1 MRSKLVG
8 LLVLALFPSSATA
21 APVLFLARDGQAR
34 IRIDPFITG
43 PAITPNPG
51 DAGTGIRARA
61 ASPGASNHPG
71 AGNHPGRANG
81 PGAGKGKL
89 PGKAKRR
96 HRPKPKPTVRSVLAQ
111 LHHSHAIT
119 DTAYKRYS
127 ASFTAALATEK
138 RLTGTRLAELTSVTE
153 TMHAI
158 AVAGAMIPSRLPA
171 MFETLDRNRQWW
183 TTGPLLS
190 AGQRVEFDGSPL
202 VWEYYAGQGIQLQ
215 VLGSFGKANG
225 LYTAGAGE
233 YPQLVA
239 LLSQLIPL
247 ASQRPGAG
255 LTWEYYFSFD
265 GGSPPWTSA
274 MSQATGLEALSRAYR
289 ATRNPY
295 YLQVGSLALKL
306 FETAPPAGVGI
317 PTSLGTRYLQYT
329 FAPGTA
335 IINAFLQS
343 LIGLDDFAHVSNS
356 PLSAEL
362 FRAGD
367 AEALRELPS
376 YDTGAWSLYQPG
388 IEDDLSY
395 HELVTGFLAQLC
407 TLTGTPLYCTTAA
420 HFRAYLTTPPGLTQL
435 TFHGRTH
442 TTTDLRFALTKSS
455 HVGITVRRG
464 SQIRFQTSA
473 SFPYGVD
480 SFSIPP
486 LLQPGRYSV
495 ALAGSD
501 LAGNF
506 ARVTGTLDIA
516 R

>member
-1 MRSKLVG
+1 
-8 LLVLALFPSSATA
+8 
-21 APVLFLARDGQAR
+21 
-34 IRIDPFITG
+34 
-43 PAITPNPG
+43 
-51 DAGTGIRARA
+51 
-61 ASPGASNHPG
+61 
-71 AGNHPGRANG
+71 
-81 PGAGKGKL
+81 
-89 PGKAKRR
+89 
-96 HRPKPKPTVRSVLAQ
+96 
-111 LHHSHAIT
+111 
-119 DTAYKRYS
+119 
-127 ASFTAALATEK
+127 
-138 RLTGTRLAELTSVTE
+138 
-153 TMHAI
+153 MHAM
-158 AVAGAMIPSRLPA
+158 AVAGAMIPARLPA

-190 AGQRVEFDGSPL
+190 AGQRVEFAGSPL

-215 VLGSFGKANG
+215 VPGSFGKANG

-255 LTWEYYFSFD
+255 LTGEYYFSFD

-274 MSQATGLEALSRAYR
+274 MSHAAGL
-289 ATRNPY
+289 
-295 YLQVGSLALKL
+295 
-306 FETAPPAGVGI
+306 
-317 PTSLGTRYLQYT
+317 
-329 FAPGTA
+329 
-335 IINAFLQS
+335 
-343 LIGLDDFAHVSNS
+343 
-356 PLSAEL
+356 
-362 FRAGD
+362 
-367 AEALRELPS
+367 EALRELPS

-395 HELVTGFLAQLC
+395 QELVTGFLGQLC
-407 TLTGTPLYCTTAA
+407 TLTATPLYCTTAA
-420 HFRAYLTTPPGLTQL
+420 HFRACLTTPPGLTQL

-464 SQIRFQTSA
+464 SQIQLQTSA

-501 LAGNF
+501 LVGNF
-506 ARVTGTLDIA
+506 ARVTGPLDIA